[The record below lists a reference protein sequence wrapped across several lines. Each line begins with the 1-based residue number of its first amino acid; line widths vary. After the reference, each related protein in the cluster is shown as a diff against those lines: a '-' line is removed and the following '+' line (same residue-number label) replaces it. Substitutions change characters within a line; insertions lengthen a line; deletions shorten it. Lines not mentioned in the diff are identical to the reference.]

1 MLLTEKI
8 EEVSF
13 SPAEREV
20 VCYILTDYTRIEN
33 ATVKEIAEK
42 KLRASLNFDSDC

>member
-8 EEVSF
+8 EEISF

-20 VCYILTDYTRIEN
+20 VRYILTDYTRIEN
-33 ATVKEIAEK
+33 TTVKEIAEK
-42 KLRASLNFDSDC
+42 NLRTSLNFDSGC